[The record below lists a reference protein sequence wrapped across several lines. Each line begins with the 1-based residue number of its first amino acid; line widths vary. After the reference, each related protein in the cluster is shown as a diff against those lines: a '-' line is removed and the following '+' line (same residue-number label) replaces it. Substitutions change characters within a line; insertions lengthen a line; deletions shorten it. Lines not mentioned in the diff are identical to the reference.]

1 MRGSRSTASGRPR
14 GLAPRDIA
22 AIERHLSRR
31 EARREQLYER
41 ARALRRRAQHRMIE
55 LQTATGPVRPDP
67 ELADALRGLAGYLR
81 SPAAVE
87 AALAR
92 DALQEGTEALLL
104 EAIVRGDPIPG
115 PARLGVDPE
124 EYLLGLGDV
133 IGEIRRLALTALAK
147 GDWDR
152 ADAQLALMERLYL
165 DLMRFDTT
173 RAIVQLKPK
182 QDTARALLE
191 RTRGDVV
198 LARVFGRATPPAG
211 RGR

>member
-1 MRGSRSTASGRPR
+1 MRASRSTAEGRPR
-14 GLAPRDIA
+14 GLGPRDIA
-22 AIERHLSRR
+22 SIERHLSRR

-41 ARALRRRAQHRMIE
+41 SRALRRRAQHRMIE
-55 LQTATGPVRPDP
+55 LQTATGEIAPDP
-67 ELADALRGLAGYLR
+67 KLADALRALAEYVR
-81 SPAAVE
+81 SPAADE

-104 EAIVRGDPIPG
+104 EAIVRGEPIPG

-133 IGEIRRLALTALAK
+133 IGEIRRLALTALAQ
-147 GDWDR
+147 GAWDR
-152 ADAQLALMERLYL
+152 ADDQLKLMERLYL

-198 LARVFGRATPPAG
+198 LARLFGRSTMAAG
-211 RGR
+211 GDR

>member
-1 MRGSRSTASGRPR
+1 MPGSRSTAERRPG
-14 GLAPRDIA
+14 GLGPRDVT
-22 AIERHLSRR
+22 AIERHLARR

-41 ARALRRRAQHRMIE
+41 ARALRRRAQRRMIE
-55 LQTATGPVRPDP
+55 LQTATVPIAPDP
-67 ELADALRGLAGYLR
+67 GLADALRALAEYVR
-81 SPAAVE
+81 SPAADE

-133 IGEIRRLALTALAK
+133 IGEIRRLALTALAQ
-147 GDWDR
+147 GAWDR
-152 ADAQLALMERLYL
+152 ADDQLKLMERLYL

-191 RTRGDVV
+191 RTRGEVV
-198 LARVFGRATPPAG
+198 LARLFGRASAG
-211 RGR
+211 EGAR